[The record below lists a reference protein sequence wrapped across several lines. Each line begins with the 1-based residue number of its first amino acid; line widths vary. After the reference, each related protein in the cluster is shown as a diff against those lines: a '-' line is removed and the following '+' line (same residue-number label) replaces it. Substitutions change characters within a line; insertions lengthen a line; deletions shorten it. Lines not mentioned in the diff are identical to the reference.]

1 MSAPKPAAAKNSPD
15 DMAALQTLH
24 PMAGLFLQQLDTLG
38 GVTGVIA
45 VIVIHGFRDHHPT
58 VVRLLASTILAA
70 NLAPVVSLGLRYAWS
85 LTRSTFLRENLVSVL
100 SCFGWLA
107 GLLVIRLV
115 NHWRGPEVSP
125 MEGVLPWS
133 ELIAM
138 GRGTVELIR
147 ITRLISHARFNPALV
162 LVLSFVTLIGTGT
175 LLLML
180 PRCRPVDAVS
190 ADWLTALFTSTS
202 ACCVTGLV
210 VVDTGNYWSRPGQC
224 VILLLIQIGGLGIM
238 TFGAFFAAVV
248 GGRSTVREA
257 ATMADLLESEQ
268 LADVRGLIRSIIGFT
283 IAIEVFG
290 AILLSGLW
298 ADLPL
303 GERAF
308 QSVFHS
314 VSAFCNAGFS
324 TRTDNLLHWELRWQV
339 WGVLAALIILG
350 GFGFM
355 PLDNLFR
362 ACRDSNWFRRKSPL
376 ALLPRRPT
384 RLSLSTRMVSVTT
397 LALLVGGTVVL
408 WGLELNNPAFPTD
421 PSSQLANAWFHSV
434 TLRTAGFNT
443 IDHAQ
448 LSASSKLFGIMLMFV
463 GASPGSTGGGVKTIC
478 LAISILTLRAVLK
491 GRTNVEV
498 MKRTIPEVQ
507 VYRGLAV
514 IALALTTLMVS
525 SLLVIS
531 LERQPQ
537 LVLDHLYEVT
547 SALGTVGVSTGV
559 TAGLTPASKLVL
571 VATMFLGRVGAI
583 TLVTALA
590 GTSNKASYEYPEERI
605 ALG

>member
-1 MSAPKPAAAKNSPD
+1 MSANKPNGARNSNEE
-15 DMAALQTLH
+15 LVHVVTLH
-24 PMAGLFLQQLDTLG
+24 PLAELFLQQIDTLG
-38 GVTGVIA
+38 GVAGVIA
-45 VIVIHGFRDHHPT
+45 VVLIHGFRDHHPT
-58 VVRLLASTILAA
+58 VVRVLAAGVLAA
-70 NLAPVVSLGLRYAWS
+70 NVAPLASLGFRYVWS
-85 LTRSTFLRENLVSVL
+85 LTRSTFLRENLVSAL
-100 SCFGWLA
+100 FGLGWLV
-107 GLLVIRLV
+107 GLLVLGLV
-115 NHWRGPEVSP
+115 NHLRGPE
-125 MEGVLPWS
+125 LPPAQGMLSWS
-133 ELIAM
+133 ELIAL
-138 GRGTVELIR
+138 GRGIVELVR
-147 ITRLISHARFNPALV
+147 ITRHISHARFNPALV
-162 LVLSFVTLIGTGT
+162 LVLSFVILIGIGT

-180 PRCRPVDAVS
+180 PRSRPAGELS

-210 VVDTGNYWSRPGQC
+210 VVDTGTYWSRPGQC
-224 VILLLIQIGGLGIM
+224 VILLLIQLGGLGIM

-248 GGRSTVREA
+248 GGRSTVRESA
-257 ATMADLLESEQ
+257 AMADLLESEQ
-268 LADVRGLIRSIIGFT
+268 LADVRGLIRSILGFT
-283 IAIEVFG
+283 IAIEVIG

-303 GERAF
+303 GERVF

-324 TRTDNLLHWELRWQV
+324 TRAESLMHWELRWQV
-339 WGVLAALIILG
+339 WGVVAVLIILG

-362 ACRDSNWFRRKSPL
+362 VFCGSNWFRRKLPL
-376 ALLPRRPT
+376 ALLPRRPV
-384 RLSLSTRMVSVTT
+384 RLTLSARLVSVTT
-397 LALLVGGTVVL
+397 LALLFGGTL
-408 WGLELNNPAFPTD
+408 ILLGLELNNTAFPTD

-443 IDHAQ
+443 VDHGQ

-491 GRTNVEV
+491 GRTSVEV

-525 SLLVIS
+525 SLLLIS

-559 TAGLTPASKLVL
+559 TAGLTAGSKLVL
-571 VATMFLGRVGAI
+571 VVTMFLGRVGAL

-590 GTSNKASYEYPEERI
+590 GTSHKASYEYPEERI
-605 ALG
+605 TLG